1 MLLLALLL
9 QVGPNPLAG
18 GLPDDA
24 LVRERPARPARSDTP
39 GEAEG
44 AAKAAI
50 NPTSAWLED
59 CFDQI
64 AADPARAHAMAQ
76 IRREE
81 TRGADRVLANHC
93 LGTAAAELGRWDEAR
108 AAFAAALGE
117 TPPGE
122 PRLRAR
128 FGALS
133 GNAAL
138 AAGDAEG
145 ALALLAAAEADARAG
160 DDPLLEAIAA
170 TDRARAL
177 VALGR
182 ESEALGPLET
192 ATTRAPERGEG
203 WLLRATLLRRL
214 ARLAEAQAAI
224 EQAAVRSPGDPLVGL
239 EAGVIAMLGGREA
252 AARASW
258 QSVLVL
264 AADGPAAETARA
276 YLAQLGPEGDNGP
289 APILPDSQPQK
300 SPQP

>member
-1 MLLLALLL
+1 MLLFALLL

-24 LVRERPARPARSDTP
+24 LVRERPARGARAETP

-44 AAKAAI
+44 AAKGAI

-108 AAFAAALGE
+108 TAFAAALGE

-128 FGALS
+128 FGALA

-182 ESEALGPLET
+182 EREALGPLET

-203 WLLRATLLRRL
+203 WLLKATLLRRL

-264 AADGPAAETARA
+264 APDGPAAETARA

-289 APILPDSQPQK
+289 SQPPPEAQPED

>member
-122 PRLRAR
+122 PRLRAMPR
-128 FGALS
+128 SPRAMPKGRLPCWLPQRPMPAPAMTRCS
-133 GNAAL
+133 RRSPRPTVPARWWRWDARVRRSDRSRPPPPARPNA
-138 AAGDAEG
+138 
-145 ALALLAAAEADARAG
+145 ARAG
-160 DDPLLEAIAA
+160 
-170 TDRARAL
+170 
-177 VALGR
+177 
-182 ESEALGPLET
+182 
-192 ATTRAPERGEG
+192 
-203 WLLRATLLRRL
+203 
-214 ARLAEAQAAI
+214 
-224 EQAAVRSPGDPLVGL
+224 
-239 EAGVIAMLGGREA
+239 
-252 AARASW
+252 
-258 QSVLVL
+258 
-264 AADGPAAETARA
+264 
-276 YLAQLGPEGDNGP
+276 Y
-289 APILPDSQPQK
+289 
-300 SPQP
+300 